1 MSVRPIPSLY
11 SSRIFEALKARTAAR
26 ADRRV
31 SLFMEACILDSGTMT
46 KEQWALAAAVGTMVA
61 WGMNFAFVKYIL
73 DNLGVGAFMFLRFSV
88 LPLLGFA
95 LLAIMFRGR
104 LPRSYPEPSRLP
116 LFALFPALRPL
127 RHMRAVEYCLQP
139 PSQI

>member
-31 SLFMEACILDSGTMT
+31 SLFMEASILDSGKMK

-73 DNLGVGAFMFLRFSV
+73 DNLGVGAFIFLRFSV

-95 LLAIMFRGR
+95 LLAIVFR
-104 LPRSYPEPSRLP
+104 
-116 LFALFPALRPL
+116 RPL
-127 RHMRAVEYCLQP
+127 APTWPKGRGP
-139 PSQI
+139 PPFVPSAAI

>member
-31 SLFMEACILDSGTMT
+31 SLFMEASILDSGKMK

-61 WGMNFAFVKYIL
+61 WGMNFAFVKHIL
-73 DNLGVGAFMFLRFSV
+73 DTLGVGAFMFLRFSV

-95 LLAIMFRGR
+95 LLAIVFRGR
-104 LPRSYPEPSRLP
+104 LARRLGYTRGPPRLP
-116 LFALFPALRPL
+116 PC
-127 RHMRAVEYCLQP
+127 RARRAHL
-139 PSQI
+139 